1 MIRAM
6 LAVSVNGTGAW
17 HRSDSMLQGL
27 GTKYEMTMWLRVG
40 SLLAVF
46 CFLLS
51 VSAQSADVELQVVKT
66 SSEELPPG
74 KWLDAH
80 LRAQAEVALRMRSQ
94 VFEAIKSREEAEAY
108 QQRLRAFLGAQLGE
122 LPERTPLDA
131 QVVGRLMGERHRVE
145 KVIFSSQ
152 PGHHVTG
159 VLYLPTTAPPY
170 PCVLVSSGH
179 SRTAKSADYNQ
190 RFGIIMARHGM
201 AAFCFDPIGQ
211 GERSQILDERRQP
224 LHAGTTTEHF
234 LVGVGSILV
243 GRNTATYR
251 IWDAM
256 RAIDYVSSR
265 ADIRAD
271 RIGFTGCSG
280 GGTLTSYLMAL
291 DQRVRCAA
299 PSCYLTTFS
308 RLLQTIGPQ
317 DAEQNLFGQ
326 LAGGLDQPD
335 YVMLHAPQPTLISA
349 TQDDFFPIDGTW
361 DNFRQAKRF
370 YHRLG
375 HAERVDLVEGDGG
388 HGVPM
393 NNLVAIT
400 RWMRRWLLDLDD
412 AIEDTEFALHRPED
426 LRCTTTG
433 QVLDLP
439 GERSVFDLNAAR
451 VKAWATE
458 RQAFQRGATPAELRE
473 WVRTLAAMTKP
484 EELPGIIAES
494 LGQVQR
500 DDFQIEKWLLRRP
513 NGIPL
518 PALLLTPT
526 TPADQANTET
536 SAETYL
542 YLDGAGKA
550 AVAEPDRVCLALVKR
565 GHRVLA
571 VDLPGLGETR
581 AEGTS
586 ALLGDW
592 KNFYTAYLLGK
603 SLVGIRADAA
613 WQASQWLHAVA
624 SSKQGGEAAKTARV
638 TWIARGEAVLPALHA
653 VHVGQYAGPLYLPD
667 GQPVSWAQVVET
679 PSAENQLVG
688 VVHNGL
694 RYYDLPDLVR
704 WHGQV
709 VPSWP
714 TASRDD

>member
-1 MIRAM
+1 
-6 LAVSVNGTGAW
+6 
-17 HRSDSMLQGL
+17 
-27 GTKYEMTMWLRVG
+27 
-40 SLLAVF
+40 
-46 CFLLS
+46 
-51 VSAQSADVELQVVKT
+51 
-66 SSEELPPG
+66 
-74 KWLDAH
+74 
-80 LRAQAEVALRMRSQ
+80 
-94 VFEAIKSREEAEAY
+94 
-108 QQRLRAFLGAQLGE
+108 
-122 LPERTPLDA
+122 
-131 QVVGRLMGERHRVE
+131 
-145 KVIFSSQ
+145 
-152 PGHHVTG
+152 
-159 VLYLPTTAPPY
+159 
-170 PCVLVSSGH
+170 
-179 SRTAKSADYNQ
+179 
-190 RFGIIMARHGM
+190 
-201 AAFCFDPIGQ
+201 
-211 GERSQILDERRQP
+211 
-224 LHAGTTTEHF
+224 
-234 LVGVGSILV
+234 
-243 GRNTATYR
+243 
-251 IWDAM
+251 
-256 RAIDYVSSR
+256 
-265 ADIRAD
+265 
-271 RIGFTGCSG
+271 
-280 GGTLTSYLMAL
+280 
-291 DQRVRCAA
+291 
-299 PSCYLTTFS
+299 
-308 RLLQTIGPQ
+308 
-317 DAEQNLFGQ
+317 
-326 LAGGLDQPD
+326 
-335 YVMLHAPQPTLISA
+335 
-349 TQDDFFPIDGTW
+349 
-361 DNFRQAKRF
+361 
-370 YHRLG
+370 
-375 HAERVDLVEGDGG
+375 
-388 HGVPM
+388 M

-473 WVRTLAAMTKP
+473 RVRTLAAMTKP

-603 SLVGIRADAA
+603 SLVVIRADAA